1 MIDLAN
7 YQELV
12 VRQTKEM
19 LEIFTG
25 FETANR
31 YRILTPEGEEAM
43 FCYEE
48 SGMLSRQFMG
58 SHRPLNLHVVD
69 KEGQPILNANRSF
82 FWFFSHL
89 NVQDGSGTPL
99 GSLHRK
105 FAMLSRRFALLDSGG
120 QQIAGLNGRVFR
132 PYTFTLNNASGQEMG
147 RIVKQ
152 WGGILREGFT
162 DADTFSIQFSDV
174 ERSQEI
180 RLLLI
185 ASAFAID
192 LDFFENKGSRAGIG

>member
-31 YRILTPEGEEAM
+31 YRILTPGGEEAM
-43 FCYEE
+43 FAYEE

-58 SHRPLNLHVVD
+58 SHRPLSLHVID
-69 KEGQPILNANRSF
+69 NNGQPILNAYRNF

-89 NVQDGSGTPL
+89 NVLDGSGAPL

-105 FAMLSRRFALLDSGG
+105 FGVLHRKFALLDSGG
-120 QQIAGLNGRVFR
+120 QQIAGLNGSLFR
-132 PYTFTLNNASGQEMG
+132 RYTFTLNNASGQEMG

-174 ERSQEI
+174 EGSQEI
-180 RLLLI
+180 RLLLL

-192 LDFFENKGSRAGIG
+192 LDFFENKGSRPGIG

>member
-48 SGMLSRQFMG
+48 SGMLTRQFMG
-58 SHRPLNLHVVD
+58 SHRPLNLHVID
-69 KEGQPILNANRSF
+69 NNGQPILNAYRNF

-89 NVQDGSGTPL
+89 NVQDGSGAPI

-105 FAMLSRRFALLDSGG
+105 FGMIHRKFALLNSDG
-120 QQIAGLNGRVFR
+120 QQIAGAQRKLVQALHIHLEQRSGR
-132 PYTFTLNNASGQEMG
+132 EMG

-174 ERSQEI
+174 ERSQEV
-180 RLLLI
+180 RLLLL
-185 ASAFAID
+185 ASP
-192 LDFFENKGSRAGIG
+192 LPLTWTSLK

>member
-48 SGMLSRQFMG
+48 SGMLTRQFMG
-58 SHRPLNLHVVD
+58 SHRPLNLHIVD
-69 KEGQPILNANRSF
+69 KKGDPILNANRNF

-89 NVQDGSGTPL
+89 NVQDRSGTPI

-105 FAMLSRRFALLDSGG
+105 FGVLHRKFALLDSSG
-120 QQIAGLNGRVFR
+120 QQIAGLNGSLFR
-132 PYTFTLNNASGQEMG
+132 RYTFTLNNASGQEMG

-162 DADTFSIQFSDV
+162 DADTFSVQFSDV

-180 RLLLI
+180 RLLLL

>member
-1 MIDLAN
+1 MINLAN

-19 LEIFTG
+19 LEVFTE

-31 YRILTPEGEEAM
+31 YRILTPEGDEAM
-43 FCYEE
+43 FAYEE

-58 SHRPLNLHVVD
+58 THRPLNLHVVD
-69 KEGQPILNANRSF
+69 KDEQPILNANRNF
-82 FWFFSHL
+82 FWLFSHL
-89 NVQDGSGTPL
+89 NVEDGSGKPL

-105 FAMLSRRFALLDSGG
+105 FGILHRKFALLDSDG
-120 QQIAGLNGRVFR
+120 QQIAGLNGSVFR
-132 PYTFTLNNASGQEMG
+132 RYTFTLNNAQGREMG

-162 DADTFSIQFSDV
+162 DADTFSVQFSDD
-174 ERSQEI
+174 ERSQET
-180 RLLLI
+180 RLLLL

-192 LDFFENKGSRAGIG
+192 MDFFEKKG

>member
-1 MIDLAN
+1 MIDLAS

-69 KEGQPILNANRSF
+69 KDGQPILNANRNF
-82 FWFFSHL
+82 FWLFSHL
-89 NVQDGSGTPL
+89 NVLDGSGEPI

-105 FAMLSRRFALLDSGG
+105 FGMIKRKFALLDSGG
-120 QQIAGLNGRVFR
+120 QQIAGLNGSLFR
-132 PYTFTLNNASGQEMG
+132 RYTFTLNGAQGQEMG

-152 WGGILREGFT
+152 WGGIIREGFT
-162 DADTFSIQFSDV
+162 DADTFSIQFSDL
-174 ERSQEI
+174 ERNQEI
-180 RLLLI
+180 RLLLV

-192 LDFFENKGSRAGIG
+192 LDFFENKGNRLGMG

>member
-12 VRQTKEM
+12 VRQTREM

-43 FCYEE
+43 FGYEE

-58 SHRPLNLHVVD
+58 SHRPLSLHVVD
-69 KEGQPILNANRSF
+69 NNGQPILNANRNF

-89 NVQDGSGTPL
+89 NVQDGSGKPI

-105 FAMLSRRFALLDSGG
+105 FGMLHRKFALLDSGG
-120 QQIAGLNGRVFR
+120 QQIAGLNGSLFR
-132 PYTFTLNNASGQEMG
+132 RYTFTLNNASGQEMG

-192 LDFFENKGSRAGIG
+192 LDFFESKGSRSGIG

>member
-31 YRILTPEGEEAM
+31 YRVLTPEGEEAM

-48 SGMLSRQFMG
+48 SGMLTRQFMG

-69 KEGQPILNANRSF
+69 KKGEPILNAYRNF

-89 NVQDGSGTPL
+89 NVQDGAGAPI

-105 FAMLSRRFALLDSGG
+105 FGVLHRKFALLDSSG
-120 QQIAGLNGRVFR
+120 QQIAGLNGSLFR
-132 PYTFTLNNASGQEMG
+132 RYTFTLNNASGQEMG

-162 DADTFSIQFSDV
+162 DADTFSVQFSDV

-180 RLLLI
+180 RLLLL

-192 LDFFENKGSRAGIG
+192 LDFFENKGSLAGIG

>member
-1 MIDLAN
+1 MIDLAK

-19 LEIFTG
+19 LEVFTE

-43 FCYEE
+43 FAYEE

-58 SHRPLNLHVVD
+58 THRPLNLHVVD
-69 KEGQPILNANRSF
+69 KDEQPVLNANRSF

-89 NVQDGSGTPL
+89 NVQDGSGKPL

-105 FAMLSRRFALLDSGG
+105 FGMLHRKFALLDSDG
-120 QQIAGLNGRVFR
+120 QQIAGLNGSVFR
-132 PYTFTLNNASGQEMG
+132 RYTLTLNNAQGREMG

-162 DADTFSIQFSDV
+162 DADTFSVQFSDD

-180 RLLLI
+180 RLLLL

-192 LDFFENKGSRAGIG
+192 MDFFEKKG

>member
-31 YRILTPEGEEAM
+31 YRVLTPEGEEAM

-192 LDFFENKGSRAGIG
+192 LDFFENKGSRPGIG

>member
-1 MIDLAN
+1 MIDLAD

-31 YRILTPEGEEAM
+31 YRVLTPEGEEAM
-43 FCYEE
+43 FAYEE

-58 SHRPLNLHVVD
+58 SHRPLNLHVID
-69 KEGQPILNANRSF
+69 NNGQPILNAYRNF
-82 FWFFSHL
+82 FWLFSHL
-89 NVQDGSGTPL
+89 NVLDGSGAPI

-105 FAMLSRRFALLDSGG
+105 FGVFHRKFALLDSGG
-120 QQIAGLNGRVFR
+120 QQIAGLNGSLFR
-132 PYTFTLNNASGQEMG
+132 RYTFTLNNASGQEMG

-162 DADTFSIQFSDV
+162 DADTFSIQFSDL
-174 ERSQEI
+174 ERSQEM
-180 RLLLI
+180 RLLLL

-192 LDFFENKGSRAGIG
+192 LDFFENKGSRSGIG

>member
-31 YRILTPEGEEAM
+31 YRVLTPEGEEAM

-69 KEGQPILNANRSF
+69 TKGQPILNASRSF

-89 NVQDGSGTPL
+89 NVHDGSGASL

-105 FAMLSRRFALLDSGG
+105 FGMLSRRFALLDSGG

-147 RIVKQ
+147 RIVKK

-192 LDFFENKGSRAGIG
+192 LDFFESKGSRPGIG

>member
-7 YQELV
+7 YPELV

-31 YRILTPEGEEAM
+31 YRVLTPEGEEAM

-58 SHRPLNLHVVD
+58 SHRPLSLHVVD
-69 KEGQPILNANRSF
+69 GNGQPILNASRNF
-82 FWFFSHL
+82 FWVFSHL
-89 NVQDGSGTPL
+89 NVQDGSGAPI

-105 FAMLSRRFALLDSGG
+105 FGILNRKFALLDSGG
-120 QQIAGLNGRVFR
+120 QQIAGLNGSVFR
-132 PYTFTLNNASGQEMG
+132 RYTFTLNNAHGQEMG
-147 RIVKQ
+147 RIVKK
-152 WGGILREGFT
+152 WGGIIREGFT

-174 ERSQEI
+174 ERNQEI

-192 LDFFENKGSRAGIG
+192 LDFFESKGSRSGIG

>member
-19 LEIFTG
+19 LEVFTD

-31 YRILTPEGEEAM
+31 YRILTPEGEEVM
-43 FCYEE
+43 FAYEE

-58 SHRPLNLHVVD
+58 THRPLDLHVVD
-69 KEGQPILNANRSF
+69 NDGQPVLNANRNF

-89 NVQDGSGTPL
+89 NVEDGSGAPL
-99 GSLHRK
+99 GSLHRQ
-105 FAMLSRRFALLDSGG
+105 FGMLHRKFALLDSDGR
-120 QQIAGLNGRVFR
+120 QIAGLNGSIFR
-132 PYTFTLNNASGQEMG
+132 RYTFTLNNASGREMG

-162 DADTFSIQFSDV
+162 DADTFSIQFSDM
-174 ERSQEI
+174 ERSREI
-180 RLLLI
+180 RLLLL

-192 LDFFENKGSRAGIG
+192 LDFFEKKG

>member
-7 YQELV
+7 YKELV

-31 YRILTPEGEEAM
+31 YRVLTPEGEEAM

-58 SHRPLNLHVVD
+58 SHRPLNLHVID
-69 KEGQPILNANRSF
+69 TKGQPVLNANRNF

-89 NVQDGSGTPL
+89 NVQDGSGASL

-105 FAMLSRRFALLDSGG
+105 FGMLNRKFALLDSGG
-120 QQIAGLNGRVFR
+120 RQIAGLTGSVFR
-132 PYTFTLNNASGQEMG
+132 SYTFTLNNAQGQEMG
-147 RIVKQ
+147 RIVKK
-152 WGGILREGFT
+152 WGGIIKEVFT

-192 LDFFENKGSRAGIG
+192 LDFFESKGSRPGIG

>member
-1 MIDLAN
+1 MIDLTD

-31 YRILTPEGEEAM
+31 YRVLTPEGEEAM
-43 FCYEE
+43 FAYEE

-58 SHRPLNLHVVD
+58 SHRPLNLHVID
-69 KEGQPILNANRSF
+69 NNGQPIINAYRNF

-89 NVQDGSGTPL
+89 NVQDGSGAPL

-105 FAMLSRRFALLDSGG
+105 FGVFHRKFALLDPSG
-120 QQIAGLNGRVFR
+120 QQIAGLNGSLFR
-132 PYTFTLNNASGQEMG
+132 RYTFTLNNASGQEMG

-174 ERSQEI
+174 ERSQEM
-180 RLLLI
+180 RLLLL

>member
-69 KEGQPILNANRSF
+69 NKGDPILNASRNF

-89 NVQDGSGTPL
+89 NVQDGSGAPI

-105 FAMLSRRFALLDSGG
+105 FGMLHRKFALLDSGG
-120 QQIAGLNGRVFR
+120 QQIAGLNGSLFR
-132 PYTFTLNNASGQEMG
+132 RYTFTLNNAGGQEMG

-192 LDFFENKGSRAGIG
+192 LDFFENKGSRLGIG